1 MAFSPN
7 IQYIK
12 LRLYPKIT
20 IIKVCLFI
28 ITAYNYFI
36 GIILNILINYQY
48 IKEANK
54 MNTSIEITLSEL
66 KKFLNEEQ
74 ISVNLTVRELH
85 SKDESYHEVSL
96 PDIVVFPKETD
107 EVSQILKTANNL
119 HIPVVPFGR
128 GSSLEGH
135 VIPYDNGI
143 TIDFSLMDKILEIRE
158 NDLLVKVQPGVTRTQ
173 LNKELKKYGLFF
185 SVDPGADATLGGMA
199 ATNASGTTT
208 VKYGVMRDQVRD
220 LEVVL
225 ADGTVIHT
233 GSLAAKSASGY
244 HLNGLF
250 VGSEGT
256 LGCFTELTL
265 RVYGIPE
272 FTTAAR
278 AVFPTVQNAVEAVT
292 SILQAGIPI
301 ARVELV
307 DEESIRQVNR
317 FSETNYAERPT
328 LFLEFDGNEA
338 GLKQDVE
345 FTKEIMEDH
354 SCEEIQFET
363 DNTART
369 KLWDARHNLAYAYI
383 HGNVGKKM
391 MVTDVCVPISE
402 LADAVVFAR
411 KELNSL
417 DLIGGL
423 TGHVGDGNFHAIIMI
438 DMNDAEEVARA
449 DSFNEKI
456 VHYAIDRNGTC
467 TGEHGVGIG
476 KQKYQALEHGA
487 ALQVMEKIKIAL
499 DPNNILNPQKIVKIE
514 STGE

>member
-1 MAFSPN
+1 MTVS
-7 IQYIK
+7 
-12 LRLYPKIT
+12 
-20 IIKVCLFI
+20 
-28 ITAYNYFI
+28 
-36 GIILNILINYQY
+36 
-48 IKEANK
+48 
-54 MNTSIEITLSEL
+54 TST
-66 KKFLNEEQ
+66 EQ
-74 ISVNLTVRELH
+74 IVETLKEFLDENQVSVNQTVRELH
-85 SKDESYHEVSL
+85 SKDESYHDVCL
-96 PDIVVFPKETD
+96 PDIVVFPKTAD
-107 EVSQILKTANNL
+107 QVSQIMKIANNL
-119 HIPVVPFGR
+119 KVAVVPFGR

-135 VIPYDNGI
+135 VIPYDKGI

-158 NDLLVKVQPGVTRTQ
+158 NDLLVKVQPGVTRSQ

-225 ADGTVIHT
+225 ADGTIIHT
-233 GSLAAKSASGY
+233 GNLAAKSASGF

-265 RVYGIPE
+265 KVYGIPE

-307 DEESIRQVNR
+307 DESSIRQVNR
-317 FSETNYAERPT
+317 FSETNYVEKPT

-338 GLKQDVE
+338 GLQQDVE

-354 SCEEIQFET
+354 LCEEVQFET

-402 LADAVVFAR
+402 LADAVIYAR
-411 KELNSL
+411 KEL
-417 DLIGGL
+417 DAIGLVGGVL
-423 TGHVGDGNFHAIIMI
+423 GHVGDGNFHALLMI
-438 DMNDAEEVARA
+438 DMSNTEEVAKA
-449 DSFNEKI
+449 EAFNEKI
-456 VHYAIDRNGTC
+456 VHYALERDGTC

-476 KQKYQALEHGA
+476 KQKYQAAEHGA

-499 DPNNILNPQKIVKIE
+499 DPNNILNPNKIVKIE
-514 STGE
+514 SLGE